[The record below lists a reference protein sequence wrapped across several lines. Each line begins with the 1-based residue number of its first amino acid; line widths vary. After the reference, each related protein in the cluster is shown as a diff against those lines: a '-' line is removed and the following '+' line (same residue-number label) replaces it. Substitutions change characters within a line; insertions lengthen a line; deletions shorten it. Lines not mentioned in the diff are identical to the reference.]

1 MYFTLLVQRKNH
13 MIISIEAEKAFDK
26 IERQFMVK
34 TQTKLGMEGNLL
46 NLTKGI
52 YKKPT
57 GNIIVNGEEQ
67 NALTLRSKMRES
79 CLFSLPF
86 YIILEDLASA
96 VKSRK
101 ITDWKRR
108 NKTVPFFQI
117 TWLSIQKIPW
127 NISKSYIINS
137 LARLQ
142 DIRST
147 HKISEMLAVK

>member
-1 MYFTLLVQRKNH
+1 

-108 NKTVPFFQI
+108 NKTV
-117 TWLSIQKIPW
+117 
-127 NISKSYIINS
+127 Y
-137 LARLQ
+137 
-142 DIRST
+142 
-147 HKISEMLAVK
+147 V

>member
-26 IERQFMVK
+26 IEHQFMVK

-101 ITDWKRR
+101 ITIGKEGIKLSLFSDHMAIHIENSMEYIKKLY
-108 NKTVPFFQI
+108 NK
-117 TWLSIQKIPW
+117 
-127 NISKSYIINS
+127 
-137 LARLQ
+137 
-142 DIRST
+142 
-147 HKISEMLAVK
+147 

>member
-26 IERQFMVK
+26 IEHQFMVK

-117 TWLSIQKIPW
+117 TWLSI
-127 NISKSYIINS
+127 
-137 LARLQ
+137 
-142 DIRST
+142 
-147 HKISEMLAVK
+147 

>member
-108 NKTVPFFQI
+108 NKTVPFFRSHGYPYRKFHGI
-117 TWLSIQKIPW
+117 YQKAI
-127 NISKSYIINS
+127 
-137 LARLQ
+137 
-142 DIRST
+142 
-147 HKISEMLAVK
+147 